1 MGDPR
6 AAYFA
11 EAALHTTGAA
21 GSSADLCGDAAMQRF
36 LEDAACPL
44 LVASSPDGGKVQLS
58 NAVDAEK
65 QAASMRPTL
74 VFIKTRPVAISPEI
88 CSR

>member
-21 GSSADLCGDAAMQRF
+21 GSAADLCGDAAMQH
-36 LEDAACPL
+36 
-44 LVASSPDGGKVQLS
+44 
-58 NAVDAEK
+58 
-65 QAASMRPTL
+65 
-74 VFIKTRPVAISPEI
+74 TRYTHSVHKLGRRRTAPP
-88 CSR
+88 R